1 MSTSSWTERLHA
13 ASIGSS
19 CDWNRSR
26 ERSRTQSAAQRG
38 GSTSAMASGEEAI
51 PSESTPRACIS
62 SASAACSDWAVSTA
76 STKHFGALACRF
88 ALKLASEAVARNA
101 PAAASTATRRARRG
115 VRTGAT
121 TGGGEAS
128 GASFRLLLASRR
140 GRWARGGVLSSLSP
154 PPDKLLRLPP
164 CWVPRTAARLSLRV
178 PGGAAR
184 SAPPPA
190 GSPPPSAFPTRSARL
205 GGIRQTHAT
214 AASEGSLRPTAAAA
228 SSPRARTSAVA
239 SSSSSCSGASRASR
253 ARPTPSASAAETAA
267 ASHRAA
273 VERSCVFVLLLMAAR
288 ASSAASAS
296 ARHEPVERAA
306 RQPRTASATTAFL
319 SAPLLTSAGAAC
331 CASERKPGPSTRASE
346 PVALMAEAATLTL
359 ASW

>member
-38 GSTSAMASGEEAI
+38 GSTSAMASGEEAT

-76 STKHFGALACRF
+76 STKRFGALACRF
-88 ALKLASEAVARNA
+88 ALKLASEAVARDA
-101 PAAASTATRRARRG
+101 PAAASPATRRARRG

-190 GSPPPSAFPTRSARL
+190 GSQSAFPTRSARL

-267 ASHRAA
+267 AAEGLATGRAGT
-273 VERSCVFVLLLMAAR
+273 
-288 ASSAASAS
+288 
-296 ARHEPVERAA
+296 P
-306 RQPRTASATTAFL
+306 
-319 SAPLLTSAGAAC
+319 
-331 CASERKPGPSTRASE
+331 
-346 PVALMAEAATLTL
+346 
-359 ASW
+359 